1 MFGMAALIEYVCIA
15 KHESR
20 GDPAIT
26 VEQRSWAYCA
36 MDAGGAHQ
44 WSRIDAT
51 PLETLRSRPGNGR
64 PYFVPDE
71 SDERSLTG
79 SPAR

>member
-1 MFGMAALIEYVCIA
+1 MAALIEYVCIA
-15 KHESR
+15 KHGSR

-36 MDAGGAHQ
+36 SGAGGSHE

-64 PYFVPDE
+64 PYFIADE
-71 SDERSLTG
+71 SDERSLAGGPT
-79 SPAR
+79 R